1 MAETRR
7 SIIRRGLMAIGAIA
21 SLGVAG
27 RPSAAPAPLAGA
39 GRLLTL
45 HGTDWHIESA
55 DLAAGRLP
63 QPGQRMLASGQLMS
77 SPDGE
82 SIGEFIATYVSL
94 NAPDGFGAL
103 ASAEQHTLKL
113 HDGSIMGM
121 GTTGE
126 GLDSEDEF
134 AIVGGTG
141 RYAGARGSYLV
152 RQNFY
157 EFGGDG
163 TATIT
168 LRLIT
173 EVA

>member
-7 SIIRRGLMAIGAIA
+7 SILRRGLLTIGGIVG
-21 SLGVAG
+21 LGVAG
-27 RPSAAPAPLAGA
+27 QTSPTAPALTGN
-39 GRLLTL
+39 GSLVTL

-55 DLAAGRLP
+55 NLAAGRLP
-63 QPGQRMLASGQLMS
+63 QAGQRMLASGQLMS

-94 NAPDGFGAL
+94 NAPGAFGAL
-103 ASAEQHTLKL
+103 ASVEQHTLKL

-163 TATIT
+163 TAMIT

-173 EVA
+173 EVV